1 MIRRTDVMM
10 FRLFSGKRAIAGRGC
25 MGFAKWSSSSCKAFL
40 ASTVDEK
47 LLRALI
53 PELDQARLNHLTRD
67 KGKFPLKGCVPVRG
81 WILSSTTSKQCS
93 PTSKQCSPQKPA
105 VRRENRL
112 LLGFGFRRFARGA
125 ALSPGFPRAPAGV
138 ARGRGRRRA
147 PPRPRLAR
155 GLALLSRL
163 PCARAAAPVTERV
176 LFATEAGLCLN
187 ADPSHP
193 SGRATEGRFAV
204 LLNS

>member
-1 MIRRTDVMM
+1 
-10 FRLFSGKRAIAGRGC
+10 

-93 PTSKQCSPQKPA
+93 PTSKQCSPTKA
-105 VRRENRL
+105 SCAAREPP
-112 LLGFGFRRFARGA
+112 FARLRVPPFCARRRTFAGLPA
-125 ALSPGFPRAPAGV
+125 RAGV
-138 ARGRGRRRA
+138 ARGRGRGGRRRA
-147 PPRPRLAR
+147 RAWPVASLFSLASLR
-155 GLALLSRL
+155 A
-163 PCARAAAPVTERV
+163 AAAPVTERV

-204 LLNS
+204 LLNFVSHLNNSY